1 MNLGYENSEVPVRVK
16 LHCVEHADIDD
27 QESALETLYLFN
39 DYKPSYAE
47 IRWRGAQGA
56 WQLASVCVQG
66 LG

>member
-1 MNLGYENSEVPVRVK
+1 MTLGYENSEVPVRVK

-47 IRWRGAQGA
+47 IRWA
-56 WQLASVCVQG
+56 WHAGGVAAG
-66 LG
+66 